1 MNELPVAL
9 LKPHPKNSELF
20 PDRLP
25 ENLWRELVDD
35 IRQNGIINPLV
46 VAPDYT
52 VLAGHLRLEAAKEA
66 GLTHVPV
73 VIRDVD
79 PDSDEAI
86 ALLIR
91 DNLLR
96 RQLSDM
102 QVARLIRKLKEI
114 YNIRQG
120 RPKTDDGNTGREKHD
135 KMAEFFGMTECGS
148 NGREKHAKIAEFL
161 GMPERTVYRL
171 DKLNDLIPDF
181 QALLETGKWSA
192 TTVATIVGSLP
203 PEEQEQLLKTLGESG
218 VCALSVKEAQE
229 LKRELDSIRKEKE
242 SLMEQLAELEEER
255 NALSRQLADLQ
266 DSLATKEEEIA
277 ERLSYQ
283 YEEKLRAAVIDLQR
297 KLERAQEEAEDLR
310 ARLRELKSKPQKV
323 IEKIVYKTDPSLE
336 AELEAARKQ
345 SAELLREN
353 EFLRSRFE
361 EIAREKE
368 KKEAKLREVEMK
380 CAELERRQENLKK
393 ELSRE
398 KQRPKPDVRRIEAL
412 ELIGRANKSAVELSE
427 ALKALM
433 DRYFDYVLAFVY
445 ERDAEELEGAV
456 QVLEGAFSIK
466 MLDVSLHTVA
476 DRLTKFFSRLEKER
490 PHLKLIKGGA
500 KDGKTE
506 TPVAGGDSS
515 GTP

>member
-1 MNELPVAL
+1 MSELPITL

-25 ENLWRELVDD
+25 ENLWRELVED

-66 GLTHVPV
+66 GLTHIPV

-79 PDSDEAI
+79 PESDEAVSM
-86 ALLIR
+86 LIR

-96 RQLSDM
+96 RHLNDVQI
-102 QVARLIRKLKEI
+102 ARLIRKLKEE
-114 YNIRQG
+114 YGIRHGGDRRSQEA
-120 RPKTDDGNTGREKHD
+120 RESR
-135 KMAEFFGMTECGS
+135 GQ
-148 NGREKHAKIAEFL
+148 NVLLKIADMMGL
-161 GMPERTVYRL
+161 NERHIKRL
-171 DKLNDLIPDF
+171 DKINDLIPDF
-181 QALLETGKWSA
+181 KSLLESGKWSA
-192 TTVATIVGSLP
+192 TTVASIIGSLP
-203 PEEQEQLLKTLGESG
+203 PEEQQQLLEMLGESG

-242 SLMEQLAELEEER
+242 SLLEQLAELEEER

-266 DSLATKEEEIA
+266 DSLVTKEEEIA

-297 KLERAQEEAEDLR
+297 KLERAQEETEELR
-310 ARLRELKSKPQKV
+310 TRLRELKSKPEKV
-323 IEKIVYKTDPSLE
+323 IEKIVYRTDPALE

-345 SAELLREN
+345 SAELIREN
-353 EFLRSRFE
+353 EHLRVRFE
-361 EIAREKE
+361 EIAKEKE
-368 KKEAKLREVEMK
+368 KKEAKLREVEAK
-380 CAELERRQENLKK
+380 YAELERRQENLKK

-412 ELIGRANKSAVELSE
+412 ELMGRANKSAVELSE

-445 ERDAEELEGAV
+445 ERDAQELEGAV
-456 QVLEGAFSIK
+456 QILEGAFSVK
-466 MLDVSLHTVA
+466 MLDISLHAVA

-490 PHLKLIKGGA
+490 PHLKLIKGGV
-500 KDGKTE
+500 KDDKTE
-506 TPVAGGDSS
+506 APVAGRDSS